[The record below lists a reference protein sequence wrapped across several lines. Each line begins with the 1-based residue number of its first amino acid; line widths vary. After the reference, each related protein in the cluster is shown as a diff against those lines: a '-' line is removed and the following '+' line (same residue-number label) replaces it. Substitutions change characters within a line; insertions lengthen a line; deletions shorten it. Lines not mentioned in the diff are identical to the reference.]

1 MHILKIFLLLFL
13 LSSCGDENKN
23 SDQIVVGMSMDFP
36 PFEFIQNG
44 KPAGFEV
51 DLINE
56 VGQILNKKIK
66 FIDIDF
72 SGIIGNL
79 NAGKIDVGIS
89 GFNITDERKKSVDFI
104 DCYYYPKIASLHHKN
119 ITINT
124 EDDLKN
130 KRIGVQTGTTM
141 EIYLKKLQK
150 KYPSMTIKSLTKN
163 TLLIQELKLNRI
175 DSLILENN
183 QAIEFTRINPELFT
197 YSIFEENN
205 NECYS
210 MIFKYKSNL
219 KEPISNAIKQLEAS
233 GRLKEIENK
242 WL

>member
-1 MHILKIFLLLFL
+1 MYILKIFLLVML
-13 LSSCGDENKN
+13 LWSCADDKSNK
-23 SDQIVVGMSMDFP
+23 DQIVVGMSMDFP

-72 SGIIGNL
+72 PGIIGNL
-79 NAGKIDVGIS
+79 NAGKIDVGVS

-141 EIYLKKLQK
+141 ESYLKKLQK

-175 DSLILENN
+175 DSLILEND
-183 QAIEFTRINPELFT
+183 QAIEFTKVNPDLFT
-197 YSIFEENN
+197 YTIFTDDN

-210 MIFKYKSNL
+210 MIFKYKSSL
-219 KEPISNAIKQLEAS
+219 KEPISDAINQLKAS
-233 GRLKEIENK
+233 GRLKELENK

>member
-1 MHILKIFLLLFL
+1 MLLW
-13 LSSCGDENKN
+13 SCADDKSNK
-23 SDQIVVGMSMDFP
+23 DQIVVGMSMDFP

-72 SGIIGNL
+72 PGIIGNL

-89 GFNITDERKKSVDFI
+89 GFNITDERKKSLDFI

-119 ITINT
+119 IIINT
-124 EDDLKN
+124 EEDLKN
-130 KRIGVQTGTTM
+130 KIIGVQTGTTM

-150 KYPSMTIKSLTKN
+150 KYPSMIIKSLTKN
-163 TLLIQELKLNRI
+163 TLLMQELKLNRI
-175 DSLILENN
+175 DSLILENG
-183 QAIEFTRINPELFT
+183 QAIEFTKVNTDLFT
-197 YSIFEENN
+197 YSVFAQNN

-210 MIFKYKSNL
+210 MIFKYKSHL
-219 KEPISNAIKQLEAS
+219 KEPISDAITQLKVS
-233 GRLKEIENK
+233 GRLQELENK